1 MLNRNNKYLIFDT
14 YLNKNDEI
22 NLNYKLNNVP
32 TIFKS
37 PKYENILSF
46 IKIISFLILEIFQ
59 LIKNIKILINLFQN
73 LLLKIYHKFT

>member
-1 MLNRNNKYLIFDT
+1 MTVKKHSFKGKVFSKILEFFSMLNRNNKYLIFDT

-46 IKIISFLILEIFQ
+46 IKNNKVF
-59 LIKNIKILINLFQN
+59 
-73 LLLKIYHKFT
+73 